1 VALMAGLITGVGPAL
16 LSGRGDLTRALRAGV
31 REGTHQR
38 SRTRVA
44 LLMLQGA
51 LSVVL
56 LVGAGLFVKSLQ
68 HVKAMRIGYDADPVL
83 LASRNMRG
91 MDMDDSARARIGREL
106 LATAQAI
113 PGVEFA
119 TYVSSVPFWS
129 TSSTDLFVTG
139 IDSVRRLG
147 RFTFQTATTDYFK
160 TMGTRIVRGRAF
172 TADDRATAP
181 RIAVVSESM
190 ANVLWPGKE
199 ALGQCMR
206 VHADTMPCTTVVGIA
221 EDIVQNDLTTNKRYQ
236 YYLPME
242 QALHANGF
250 AVLLKM
256 RGNVAA
262 QRETVRKALQKVMP
276 GQAYVTVK
284 PFAEIVD
291 GQRRSWQ
298 MGATMFVAFG
308 VLALVVAAVGLYGVI
323 AYNVTQRMH
332 ELGVRMALG
341 AQASDIRRHVMS
353 QGARFAGAGVA
364 LGIVLAIIA
373 SRWIEP
379 LLFQQSAK
387 DPVVYALVGGVLMG
401 VALVASAVP
410 ARRAAQADPNSAL
423 RSE

>member
-1 VALMAGLITGVGPAL
+1 MHAGA
-16 LSGRGDLTRALRAGV
+16 RG
-31 REGTHQR
+31 H
-38 SRTRVA
+38 
-44 LLMLQGA
+44 
-51 LSVVL
+51 
-56 LVGAGLFVKSLQ
+56 
-68 HVKAMRIGYDADPVL
+68 DA
-83 LASRNMRG
+83 
-91 MDMDDSARARIGREL
+91 
-106 LATAQAI
+106 
-113 PGVEFA
+113 
-119 TYVSSVPFWS
+119 
-129 TSSTDLFVTG
+129 
-139 IDSVRRLG
+139 
-147 RFTFQTATTDYFK
+147 
-160 TMGTRIVRGRAF
+160 
-172 TADDRATAP
+172 
-181 RIAVVSESM
+181 
-190 ANVLWPGKE
+190 
-199 ALGQCMR
+199 
-206 VHADTMPCTTVVGIA
+206 VHEVVGIA

-236 YYLPME
+236 YYLPMG

-262 QRETVRKALQKVMP
+262 QREAVRKALQKVMP

-323 AYNVTQRMH
+323 AYSVTQRMH

-341 AQASDIRRHVMS
+341 AQAGDIRRLVMS

-364 LGIVLAIIA
+364 LGVALAVVA

-387 DPVVYALVGGVLMG
+387 DPVVYALVGGVLMA
-401 VALVASAVP
+401 VALAASAVP